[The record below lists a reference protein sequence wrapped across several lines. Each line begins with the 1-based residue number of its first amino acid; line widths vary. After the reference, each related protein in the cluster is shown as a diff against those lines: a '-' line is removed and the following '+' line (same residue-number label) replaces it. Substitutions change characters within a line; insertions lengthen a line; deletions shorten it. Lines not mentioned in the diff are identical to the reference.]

1 MDTQPIHAAL
11 ARVEANLKLA
21 EKSCKDLRRIDD
33 KARELGL
40 TLIPRKAAQRDTA
53 KRIFRRT
60 GGYNNFLKLGLEE
73 WPAND

>member
-1 MDTQPIHAAL
+1 MNTAPIHAAL
-11 ARVEANLKLA
+11 ARAEANLKLA
-21 EKSCKDLRRIDD
+21 EKSRKDLRRIDD

-40 TLIPRKAAQRDTA
+40 TLTPRKAAQRDTA

>member
-1 MDTQPIHAAL
+1 MDTPATP
-11 ARVEANLKLA
+11 
-21 EKSCKDLRRIDD
+21 KSPKNLRRIDD

-40 TLIPRKAAQRDTA
+40 TLTPLKLHQRDTV

-73 WPAND
+73 WPTND